1 MKQSFDG
8 HKQSCS
14 WPLGVINSLCNS
26 GQTKGEKQLNERL
39 LDTSMSLISSLIAY
53 YHCKSVQY
61 GLGGKM
67 SRSNREAH
75 PELS

>member
-1 MKQSFDG
+1 MFIKRTFIG
-8 HKQSCS
+8 HFY
-14 WPLGVINSLCNS
+14 G
-26 GQTKGEKQLNERL
+26 
-39 LDTSMSLISSLIAY
+39 LISSLIAY

>member
-1 MKQSFDG
+1 M
-8 HKQSCS
+8 
-14 WPLGVINSLCNS
+14 LIINFYTSTYFLKNRRL
-26 GQTKGEKQLNERL
+26 LNERL
-39 LDTSMSLISSLIAY
+39 LDTFMSLISSLIAY

-67 SRSNREAH
+67 SRSTREAH

>member
-1 MKQSFDG
+1 MLRNLG
-8 HKQSCS
+8 HIKVLFLFNFYA
-14 WPLGVINSLCNS
+14 PTYFLKNRRL
-26 GQTKGEKQLNERL
+26 LNERL
-39 LDTSMSLISSLIAY
+39 LDTFMSLISSLIAY

>member
-1 MKQSFDG
+1 MFLFNFYTSTYFLKNRR
-8 HKQSCS
+8 
-14 WPLGVINSLCNS
+14 L
-26 GQTKGEKQLNERL
+26 LNERL

>member
-1 MKQSFDG
+1 MFLLNFYTPTYFLKNRR
-8 HKQSCS
+8 
-14 WPLGVINSLCNS
+14 L
-26 GQTKGEKQLNERL
+26 LNERL
-39 LDTSMSLISSLIAY
+39 LDTFMSLISSLIAY

>member
-1 MKQSFDG
+1 MR
-8 HKQSCS
+8 
-14 WPLGVINSLCNS
+14 P
-26 GQTKGEKQLNERL
+26 LNERL

-53 YHCKSVQY
+53 YYCKSVQY
-61 GLGGKM
+61 GLSGKM

>member
-1 MKQSFDG
+1 MPSTYFLKNRR
-8 HKQSCS
+8 
-14 WPLGVINSLCNS
+14 L
-26 GQTKGEKQLNERL
+26 LNERL
-39 LDTSMSLISSLIAY
+39 LDTFMSLISSLIAY

>member
-1 MKQSFDG
+1 MLAIKPKDFLSNILPIQ
-8 HKQSCS
+8 KTT
-14 WPLGVINSLCNS
+14 ISLRL
-26 GQTKGEKQLNERL
+26 LNERL
-39 LDTSMSLISSLIAY
+39 LDTFMSLISSLIAY

>member
-1 MKQSFDG
+1 M
-8 HKQSCS
+8 
-14 WPLGVINSLCNS
+14 PLLVFLKIVRL
-26 GQTKGEKQLNERL
+26 LNERL

-61 GLGGKM
+61 GLSGKM